1 MTDQQRLPGIRGF
14 LFDVDGTLLV
24 NDRPVPGAVELLAR
38 LRARGLPF
46 RITTNIS
53 RWPRSAI
60 AAVLRRNGFAVE
72 DREVL
77 APGVLA
83 GRRILKS
90 GRTRAAFLLPEGGR
104 SEFDGVVLDE
114 DRPDWVVVGDLGSGF
129 TWERLNRACR
139 WVQNGAR
146 LLAFHR
152 NRVWD
157 NGTDG
162 VVLDAGPFVAAL
174 EYATGTSAVVVGK
187 PDREYFDLA
196 LADLGVPAAETLV
209 VGDDLETDLAG
220 GAAAGC
226 RTAIV
231 LTGNTGREAAQA
243 AHPRPDFIGA
253 SVAELPI
260 VT

>member
-1 MTDQQRLPGIRGF
+1 MSLDDIHGV

-53 RWPRSAI
+53 RWPRTAI

-72 DREVL
+72 DHQVL

-83 GRRILKS
+83 CRRILQS
-90 GRTRAAFLLPEGGR
+90 GRPRAAFLLPEDGR
-104 SEFDGVVLDE
+104 SEFEGLVHDE
-114 DRPDWVVVGDLGSGF
+114 DHPDWVVIGDLGRGF
-129 TWERLNRACR
+129 TWERLNRAYR
-139 WVQNGAR
+139 WVEGGAR

-152 NRVWD
+152 NRAWD
-157 NGTDG
+157 NGIDG

-174 EYATGTSAVVVGK
+174 EYATRTTAVVVGK
-187 PDREYFDLA
+187 PDRAYFDLA
-196 LADLGVPAAETLV
+196 LADLGVPAAKTLV
-209 VGDDLETDLAG
+209 VGDDLETDIAG
-220 GAAAGC
+220 GAGAGC

-231 LTGNTGREAAQA
+231 LTGNTAREAAQTA
-243 AHPRPDFIGA
+243 NPRPDFIGA
-253 SVAELPI
+253 SVADLPI
-260 VT
+260 AS

>member
-1 MTDQQRLPGIRGF
+1 MSLDGVRGF

-24 NDRPVPGAVELLAR
+24 NDRAVPGAVKLIAR
-38 LRARGLPF
+38 LRARDLPF

-53 RWPRSAI
+53 RWPRSGI
-60 AAVLRRNGFAVE
+60 AAVLRRNGIAVE

-77 APGVLA
+77 APGILA
-83 GRRILKS
+83 GRRILQS
-90 GRTRAAFLLPEGGR
+90 GRTRAAFLLPEEGR
-104 SEFDGVVLDE
+104 AEFDGVTLDE
-114 DRPDWVVVGDLGSGF
+114 DRPDWVVVGDLGRGF

-139 WVQNGAR
+139 WVRNGAR

-174 EYATGTSAVVVGK
+174 EYATGTTADVIGK
-187 PDREYFDLA
+187 PDRAYFELA
-196 LADLGVPAAETLV
+196 LADLGVPAAKTLV
-209 VGDDLETDLAG
+209 VGDDLETDIAG

-226 RTAIV
+226 RTALV
-231 LTGNTGREAAQA
+231 LTGNTGREAAQS

-253 SVAELPI
+253 SIADLPI
-260 VT
+260 AT

>member
-1 MTDQQRLPGIRGF
+1 MSLDGIGGF

-24 NDRPVPGAVELLAR
+24 NDRAVPGAVELLAR
-38 LRARGLPF
+38 LRVRGLPF

-53 RWPRSAI
+53 RWPRSTI

-77 APGVLA
+77 APGILA
-83 GRRILKS
+83 CRRIVAS
-90 GRTRAAFLLPEGGR
+90 GRTRAAFLLPDSGR
-104 SEFDGVVLDE
+104 SEFEGVVLDE
-114 DRPDWVVVGDLGSGF
+114 DHPDWVVVGDLGRGF
-129 TWERLNRACR
+129 TWDRLNRACR
-139 WVQNGAR
+139 WVRNGAR

-174 EYATGTSAVVVGK
+174 EYATGTTAEVVGK
-187 PDREYFDLA
+187 PDRAYFDLA
-196 LADLGVPAAETLV
+196 LADLGVPAAKTLV
-209 VGDDLETDLAG
+209 VGDDLETDCAG
-220 GAAAGC
+220 GAVAGC

-231 LTGNTGREAAQA
+231 LTGNASREAAQS
-243 AHPRPDFIGA
+243 AHPRPDIIIG
-253 SVAELPI
+253 SVADLPI